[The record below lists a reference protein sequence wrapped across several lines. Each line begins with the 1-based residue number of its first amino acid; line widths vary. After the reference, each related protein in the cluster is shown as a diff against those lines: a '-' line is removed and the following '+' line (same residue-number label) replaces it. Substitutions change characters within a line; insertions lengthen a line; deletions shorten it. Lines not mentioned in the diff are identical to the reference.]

1 MSKILCIGDLHLK
14 DNLGYAD
21 YITDRRI
28 PEKKEILDFIV
39 EQSKDCE
46 KIVFMGDQF
55 NSKHNSPQT
64 IKDFVEFIEK
74 FSGKEVFVLT
84 GNHTKYGDGR
94 AVEDFLKEI
103 KNPLW
108 HIITDKVEKFGNLT
122 FCPWFTRA
130 ELGTNSDEESTK
142 KIIKMLEPND
152 VLFHHH
158 TTSETITS
166 SGIDVSI
173 FAEPILPVDELTKR
187 FKQVVGGHIH
197 KPQVNKTI
205 ITGSIFTNE
214 VGEIEKYIFKIDDKD
229 PTKMEQI
236 KIPGRGIFKLE
247 NPTTEDLE
255 KITDK
260 NILKVIITKKQDL
273 DELRKQLKR
282 FDAYILIEQI
292 PKKRKKMVYGKGES
306 ILEFDINDLLK
317 LYAKEKNIN
326 IKSLQHAMDIIR

>member
-1 MSKILCIGDLHLK
+1 
-14 DNLGYAD
+14 
-21 YITDRRI
+21 
-28 PEKKEILDFIV
+28 
-39 EQSKDCE
+39 
-46 KIVFMGDQF
+46 
-55 NSKHNSPQT
+55 
-64 IKDFVEFIEK
+64 
-74 FSGKEVFVLT
+74 
-84 GNHTKYGDGR
+84 
-94 AVEDFLKEI
+94 
-103 KNPLW
+103 
-108 HIITDKVEKFGNLT
+108 
-122 FCPWFTRA
+122 
-130 ELGTNSDEESTK
+130 
-142 KIIKMLEPND
+142 MLEPND

-173 FAEPILPVDELTKR
+173 FAEPILPVDKLTKL